1 MFELFNDKEFL
12 KAIHEIFVASGDEDC
27 DIAFAAQ
34 KKLAKALQEPL
45 RQGILVGDIL
55 SGIFQTEVLGPGA
68 TPKYL
73 LDVIA
78 PGEEGAH
85 VAYTIPKTGY
95 IPHRVI
101 EGDYVTLPTYRT
113 GSSIDWPLFLAR
125 DSRYMLLAR
134 AMEVLYAGFT
144 KKLND
149 DGFHT
154 LLAAAADRNIVVYDA
169 DASIGQLTKR
179 LFSLLNIAMIRNG
192 GGNSASIVRR
202 KLTDLK
208 TSPEAVED
216 IRNWGIDQVDE
227 VTRREFYVNDSKL
240 TRIFGVNIEAID
252 EFGEDNEY
260 QRFYTNQIG
269 GTMGSSDVEIVLGL
283 DLSRNDSFVMPVR
296 EELSIFPDPTLH
308 RQQMAGVYG
317 WMEGGFGVLDGRA
330 TILGSI

>member
-1 MFELFNDKEFL
+1 MFELFNDKEFM
-12 KAIHEIFVASGDEDC
+12 KAIHDIFVASGDEDF
-27 DIAFAAQ
+27 DVAYAAQ

-55 SGIFQTEVLGPGA
+55 SGIFTAEVLAPGA

-78 PGEEGAH
+78 PGEEGSH

-95 IPHRVI
+95 LPHRVI

-125 DSRYMLLAR
+125 DVRFGLLAR
-134 AMEVLYAGFT
+134 AMETLYAGFT
-144 KKLND
+144 KKTND

-169 DASIGQLTKR
+169 DASAGQLTKR
-179 LFSLLNIAMIRNG
+179 FFSLLKVAMIRNG
-192 GGNSASIVRR
+192 GGNSASILRR
-202 KLTDLK
+202 KLTDAFV
-208 TSPEAVED
+208 SPEAVED
-216 IRNWGIDQVDE
+216 VRNWGVDQVDE
-227 VTRREFYVNDSKL
+227 ITRREFYVNESAT
-240 TRIFGVNIEAID
+240 TRLFGVNLHPIE

-260 QRFYTNQIG
+260 QNFYTNQIG
-269 GTMGSSDVEIVLGL
+269 GTMGASDVEIILGL
-283 DLSRNDSFVMPVR
+283 DLSRNDSFVMPIR
-296 EELSIFPDPTLH
+296 EQLSVFPDPTLH

-317 WMEGGFGVLDGRA
+317 WMEGGFGVMDGRA
-330 TILGSI
+330 TLLGSI